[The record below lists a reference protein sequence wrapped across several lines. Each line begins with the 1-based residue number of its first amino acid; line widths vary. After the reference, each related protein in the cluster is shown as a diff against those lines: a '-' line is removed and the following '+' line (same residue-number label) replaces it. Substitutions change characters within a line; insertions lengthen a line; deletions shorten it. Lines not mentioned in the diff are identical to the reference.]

1 MPIFNA
7 KVKVML
13 KKGILDVQGKT
24 VENSLKTLGFDKIEN
39 IRIGKF
45 ITFTIKADNLEQ
57 AKEVAN
63 SAVDKLLYNP
73 NIETYEIEVENSEG
87 NLWNLP

>member
-1 MPIFNA
+1 MQKFNA

-24 VENSLKTLGFDKIEN
+24 VENSLKTLGFDNIAN

-45 ITFTIKADNLEQ
+45 ITFDVEADTIEK
-57 AKEVAN
+57 AKEIAN

-73 NIETYEIEVENSEG
+73 NIETYYLEIESIEG
-87 NLWNLP
+87 NI

>member
-1 MPIFNA
+1 MPTFSA

-24 VENSLKTLGFDKIEN
+24 VENSLKTLGFEDIEN

-45 ITFTIKADNLEQ
+45 ITFNVNAETLEK
-57 AKEVAN
+57 AKELAN

-73 NIETYEIEVENSEG
+73 NIETYTIEVENSEG
-87 NLWNLP
+87 SL